1 MKTTNRQRWLLFL
14 VLAAAIAADASRLN
28 NIGTGPSRLFAICA
42 DELAA
47 SSAAPAKSIGA
58 SKDVA
63 AAPPVYT
70 VSSRFSRVVVV
81 RLRNDADL
89 LDGLKTAV
97 AREKI
102 KNAVIL
108 SGAGS
113 LTSYHVHVVSN
124 TVFPPTN
131 AFIRG
136 TGPYDLL
143 TTTGYV
149 IDGRVHAHIS
159 FSDTQKTLGGHLEPG
174 TRVFTFAILTLGVLE
189 EPASL
194 QRFDDYTWH

>member
-1 MKTTNRQRWLLFL
+1 
-14 VLAAAIAADASRLN
+14 
-28 NIGTGPSRLFAICA
+28 
-42 DELAA
+42 
-47 SSAAPAKSIGA
+47 
-58 SKDVA
+58 
-63 AAPPVYT
+63 
-70 VSSRFSRVVVV
+70 VVVV
-81 RLRNDADL
+81 RLRNGIDVL
-89 LDGLKTAV
+89 EGLKTAV
-97 AREKI
+97 AQEKI

-124 TVFPPTN
+124 TAFPPAN
-131 AFIRG
+131 AFFKG
-136 TGPYDLL
+136 AGPYDLL

-189 EPASL
+189 ESASL
-194 QRFDDYTWH
+194 QRFDDYAW

>member
-1 MKTTNRQRWLLFL
+1 M
-14 VLAAAIAADASRLN
+14 
-28 NIGTGPSRLFAICA
+28 CA
-42 DELAA
+42 DEPAA
-47 SSAAPAKSIGA
+47 PSTAPAKSTSDNETAA
-58 SKDVA
+58 SAVH
-63 AAPPVYT
+63 T

-89 LDGLKTAV
+89 LEGLKTAV

-131 AFIRG
+131 AFFKG

-143 TTTGYV
+143 TTTGYI

-159 FSDTQKTLGGHLEPG
+159 FSDTHSGRPPGARHPRLHFRYPHPGRPRRARQPPALRRLHLAVSSPD
-174 TRVFTFAILTLGVLE
+174 TRLLT
-189 EPASL
+189 PAFSGLATRDSGFGPSL
-194 QRFDDYTWH
+194 TPNT

>member
-1 MKTTNRQRWLLFL
+1 MTSKTTPRILLICFL
-14 VLAAAIAADASRLN
+14 AGVVCLSANAWPQATPGAAANPTKPQA
-28 NIGTGPSRLFAICA
+28 
-42 DELAA
+42 EE
-47 SSAAPAKSIGA
+47 
-58 SKDVA
+58 A
-63 AAPPVYT
+63 AAPPVHS

-81 RLRNDADL
+81 RLKFDTDL
-89 LDGLKTAV
+89 LEGLKAAV

-124 TVFPPTN
+124 TVLPPTS
-131 AFIRG
+131 AFFQG

-143 TTTGYV
+143 TTTGY
-149 IDGRVHAHIS
+149 ILDGRIHAHIT
-159 FSDTQKTLGGHLEPG
+159 FSNTEKTLGGHLEPG

-189 EPASL
+189 EPVNL
-194 QRFDDYTWH
+194 QRFDDYTWQ

>member
-1 MKTTNRQRWLLFL
+1 MKSRNRARWLLL
-14 VLAAAIAADASRLN
+14 LLLAAVICFISVGGAHVAPFAMCASE
-28 NIGTGPSRLFAICA
+28 PP
-42 DELAA
+42 
-47 SSAAPAKSIGA
+47 AP
-58 SKDVA
+58 
-63 AAPPVYT
+63 AAPPVHT

-81 RLRNDADL
+81 RLKNDADL

-97 AREKI
+97 AQEKI

-131 AFIRG
+131 AFFQG
-136 TGPYDLL
+136 AGPYDLL
-143 TTTGYV
+143 TTTGYI
-149 IDGRVHAHIS
+149 IDGRVHAHIA
-159 FSDTQKTLGGHLEPG
+159 FSNTEKTLGGHLEPG
-174 TRVFTFAILTLGVLE
+174 TRVFTFAIITLGVLE

-194 QRFDDYTWH
+194 QRFDDYTW

>member
-1 MKTTNRQRWLLFL
+1 MKTRTHRQSF
-14 VLAAAIAADASRLN
+14 
-28 NIGTGPSRLFAICA
+28 LFALLTGLLCCA
-42 DELAA
+42 PDAWPQAA
-47 SSAAPAKSIGA
+47 PSAAPAKSTGEKEMA
-58 SKDVA
+58 A
-63 AAPPVYT
+63 AAPLVHT
-70 VSSRFSRVVVV
+70 LNSHFSRVIVV
-81 RLRNDADL
+81 RLKNGTDL

-97 AREKI
+97 AQEKI

-131 AFIRG
+131 AFFKG
-136 TGPYDLL
+136 AGPYDLL
-143 TTTGYV
+143 TTTGYI
-149 IDGRVHAHIS
+149 IDGRVHAHIA
-159 FSDTQKTLGGHLEPG
+159 FSNTEKTLGGHLEPG

-194 QRFDDYTWH
+194 ERFDDYTWQ

>member
-1 MKTTNRQRWLLFL
+1 MKTRNRERWLLFL
-14 VLAAAIAADASRLN
+14 LLAGVLCAAGASRLN
-28 NIGTGPSRLFAICA
+28 NIGTGPSRLFAMCA
-42 DELAA
+42 NEPAA
-47 SSAAPAKSIGA
+47 PSAVPAKSTSENETAA
-58 SKDVA
+58 SAVH
-63 AAPPVYT
+63 T

-81 RLRNDADL
+81 RLGNDADL
-89 LDGLKTAV
+89 LEGLKTAV

-131 AFIRG
+131 AFFQG

-143 TTTGYV
+143 TTTGYI

-194 QRFDDYTWH
+194 QRFDDYTWR

>member
-1 MKTTNRQRWLLFL
+1 MKTRNRELWLLFL
-14 VLAAAIAADASRLN
+14 LLAGVLCMAGAYIAPSAMCVNEPAA
-28 NIGTGPSRLFAICA
+28 P
-42 DELAA
+42 
-47 SSAAPAKSIGA
+47 SAAPAGSTSENETAA
-58 SKDVA
+58 SAVH
-63 AAPPVYT
+63 T
-70 VSSRFSRVVVV
+70 VSSHFSRVVVV

-89 LDGLKTAV
+89 LESLKTAV
-97 AREKI
+97 AQERI

-131 AFIRG
+131 AFFQG

-143 TTTGYV
+143 TTTGYI

-194 QRFDDYTWH
+194 QRFDDYAWH

>member
-1 MKTTNRQRWLLFL
+1 MKRTAFRRFPTL
-14 VLAAAIAADASRLN
+14 VLLAAATCFTSNARAQAV
-28 NIGTGPSRLFAICA
+28 P
-42 DELAA
+42 
-47 SSAAPAKSIGA
+47 PAETANPAREG
-58 SKDVA
+58 V
-63 AAPPVYT
+63 APPVHT
-70 VSSRFSRVVVV
+70 VSSGFSRVAVV

-97 AREKI
+97 AQEKI

-131 AFIRG
+131 AFMKG

-143 TTTGYV
+143 TTTGYI

-194 QRFDDYTWH
+194 HRFDDYTWH

>member
-1 MKTTNRQRWLLFL
+1 M
-14 VLAAAIAADASRLN
+14 
-28 NIGTGPSRLFAICA
+28 CA
-42 DELAA
+42 DEPAA
-47 SSAAPAKSIGA
+47 SSAAPAGSTSDNETAA
-58 SKDVA
+58 SAVH
-63 AAPPVYT
+63 T
-70 VSSRFSRVVVV
+70 VSSHFSRVVVV
-81 RLRNDADL
+81 RLKNDADL
-89 LDGLKTAV
+89 LESLKTAV
-97 AREKI
+97 AQERI

-131 AFIRG
+131 AFFQG

-143 TTTGYV
+143 TTTGYI

-194 QRFDDYTWH
+194 DRFDDYAWH

>member
-1 MKTTNRQRWLLFL
+1 MKPRNRARWLLL
-14 VLAAAIAADASRLN
+14 LPLAAVICFISVGGAHVAPFAMCASE
-28 NIGTGPSRLFAICA
+28 PP
-42 DELAA
+42 A
-47 SSAAPAKSIGA
+47 SPAKPTRATAEEGG
-58 SKDVA
+58 
-63 AAPPVYT
+63 APPVHT

-81 RLRNDADL
+81 RLKNDADL

-97 AREKI
+97 AQEKI

-131 AFIRG
+131 AFFKG
-136 TGPYDLL
+136 AGPYDLL
-143 TTTGYV
+143 TTTGYI
-149 IDGRVHAHIS
+149 IDGRVHAHIA
-159 FSDTQKTLGGHLEPG
+159 FSNTEKTLGGHLEPG
-174 TRVFTFAILTLGVLE
+174 TRVFTFAIITLGVLE

-194 QRFDDYTWH
+194 QRFDDYTW

>member
-1 MKTTNRQRWLLFL
+1 MKTRNRERWLLFL
-14 VLAAAIAADASRLN
+14 LLAGVLCAAGAYIA
-28 NIGTGPSRLFAICA
+28 PSAMCA
-42 DELAA
+42 DEPPAP
-47 SSAAPAKSIGA
+47 SAAPAGSTSDNETAA
-58 SKDVA
+58 SAVH
-63 AAPPVYT
+63 T
-70 VSSRFSRVVVV
+70 VSSHFSRVVVV

-89 LDGLKTAV
+89 LEGLKTAV
-97 AREKI
+97 AQERI

-131 AFIRG
+131 AFFKG

-143 TTTGYV
+143 TTTGYIV
-149 IDGRVHAHIS
+149 DGRVHAHIS

-194 QRFDDYTWH
+194 QRFDDYTWR

>member
-1 MKTTNRQRWLLFL
+1 MKTTNRERWLLFL
-14 VLAAAIAADASRLN
+14 LLAGVLCAAGASRLN
-28 NIGTGPSRLFAICA
+28 NIGTGPSRLFAMCVN
-42 DELAA
+42 EPAA
-47 SSAAPAKSIGA
+47 SSAAPAGSTSENETAA
-58 SKDVA
+58 SAVH
-63 AAPPVYT
+63 T

-89 LDGLKTAV
+89 LEGLKTAV

-131 AFIRG
+131 AFFKG

-143 TTTGYV
+143 TTTGYI

-194 QRFDDYTWH
+194 DRFDDYTWR